1 MEKILKQQWA
11 PGDFPLRFTRK
22 IRSDTVLGI
31 PLDVASNSSSAGKA
45 AMTTVVMVT
54 AGPLRCG
61 RCEIGLLL
69 SVPTDCDNGVGIQCH
84 SVLAP

>member
-1 MEKILKQQWA
+1 MEKILQQQWA

-22 IRSDTVLGI
+22 IRSDTFLGI
-31 PLDVASNSSSAGKA
+31 SRDVASNSSSAGKA
-45 AMTTVVMVT
+45 AMTTVMVP

-61 RCEIGLLL
+61 RGEIGLLL
-69 SVPTDCDNGVGIQCH
+69 SVPTDCDHGVGIQCH